1 MELTKTLF
9 YGSIPMALISLG
21 FFIYS
26 SIAISDFKDDDKDIC
41 HDFMKYNIIHLGLL
55 VSSILV
61 FIIYICCGNC
71 IASIL
76 FIGNGVLI
84 GCQLIEKYTE
94 KDDRCNAECRENCSE
109 LVDLSNKINICLIS
123 NGGVILLVALILIY
137 SFTRFILCCK

>member
-9 YGSIPMALISLG
+9 YGSIPMALISLA

-26 SIAISDFKDDDKDIC
+26 SIELSDFTDDDKAVC

-55 VSSILV
+55 ISSILV
-61 FIIYICCGNC
+61 FSIYMCCGNC

-76 FIGNGVLI
+76 FIGNAVLI
-84 GCQLIEKYTE
+84 VGQLIEKYTN
-94 KDDRCNAECRENCSE
+94 KDERCNAECRGNCTE
-109 LVDLSNKINICLIS
+109 LVEFSDKINICLIS